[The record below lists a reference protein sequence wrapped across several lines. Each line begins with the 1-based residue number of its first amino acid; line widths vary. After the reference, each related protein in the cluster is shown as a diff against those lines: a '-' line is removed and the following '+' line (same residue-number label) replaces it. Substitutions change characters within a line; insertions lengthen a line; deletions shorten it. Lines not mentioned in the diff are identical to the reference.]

1 METIEALLSLSSPEF
16 ETNLSQVVD
25 HMINSGNISN
35 FGSIATQ
42 FMSTTWQRHGKLA
55 MTTLSSSI
63 SKGIYGDELI
73 ELSEQI
79 LESIKNHHHSPPFDE
94 ADHILRE
101 ALFEAYISNG
111 DYSSAAQI
119 LSLVNMESNTRPF
132 TDEEKANIWIKC
144 AEASL
149 ADEECA
155 AAEAYLNKASSIMGS
170 IKEKQLVMR
179 YKVTYAKVLDM
190 NKKFSEAALKY
201 YEISIID
208 DISID
213 QNDLLSLLGNAITC
227 AILAKAGPRRS
238 RIMGLVCKD
247 NRTQALTNAP
257 ILLKMHRAEL
267 LKSDELKEFEDS
279 LQSHQKAIVS
289 GGRTILGQAIMEHNM
304 IAAARLYDNISLN
317 ELGDLL
323 GLDADV
329 SENLAAKMIAEGR
342 LQASIDQIENIIEF
356 QDNAK
361 DSPLLSWDKRIDNVC
376 NLVRDAVLMV
386 ETVPKA

>member
-1 METIEALLSLSSPEF
+1 MDTIDALLTVNSPEF
-16 ETNLSQVVD
+16 ERNLSQIID
-25 HMINSGNISN
+25 DMINSGNKN
-35 FGSIATQ
+35 NLGSIATH

-55 MTTLSSSI
+55 MATLSSSI
-63 SKGIYGDELI
+63 SRGIFGNELI
-73 ELSEQI
+73 ELCEPI
-79 LESIKNHHHSPPFDE
+79 LESIKNHHHRPPFDE

-101 ALFEAYISNG
+101 GLFEAYINND

-132 TDEEKANIWIKC
+132 TEEEKTNIWIKC

-170 IKEKQLVMR
+170 VKEKQLVMR

-213 QNDLLSLLGNAITC
+213 QNDLLSLLSNAITC
-227 AILAKAGPRRS
+227 AILAKAGPHRS

-247 NRTQALTNAP
+247 NRTQALTNAS

-267 LKSDELKEFEDS
+267 LRSDELKEFEDS

-317 ELGDLL
+317 ELADLL
-323 GLDADV
+323 GLEVDV

-342 LQASIDQIENIIEF
+342 LQASIDQIENLIEF

-361 DSPLLSWDKRIDNVC
+361 DSPLLSWDKRIDGVC
-376 NLVRDAVLMV
+376 NLVRDAVLVVDMI
-386 ETVPKA
+386 